1 MAKIKKIKHHPFTDN
16 NRFTSNQ
23 WIKVFAVFW
32 LCYLTFN
39 TKNPVSQLLT
49 VSKSTFSAHDT
60 LLVNALIL
68 MLGVVYCAV
77 IFGGSIW
84 GIGLQKVR
92 ELFTGFRVRH
102 IFSIIGTF
110 FLSYFFLLMGS
121 LLSTAV
127 PMTSTIDTSNTIEIA
142 QIESWKAF
150 WLLSVGKFFTTIA
163 MQLVAVLLFSLLLT
177 TGMKYFSK
185 HKKVIV
191 FGTYVISCAVIGALA
206 TTATNPGVFNNM
218 AVYGM
223 MQIPLFWSYRRSNTL
238 IVPILASFAVDRVAI
253 LLMILLSL

>member
-1 MAKIKKIKHHPFTDN
+1 MKRHPFTDDN
-16 NRFTSNQ
+16 QFTSNQ

-39 TKNPVSQLLT
+39 TKNPVSQMLT
-49 VSKSTFSAHDT
+49 VSKSTFSSNDT
-60 LLVNALIL
+60 FFVNALVL
-68 MLGVVYCAV
+68 MLGVIYCAV
-77 IFGGSIW
+77 VFSGSIW
-84 GIGLQKVR
+84 GIGLKKVR
-92 ELFTGFRVRH
+92 ELFVGFRVRH
-102 IFSIIGTF
+102 IFTIIGTF
-110 FLSYFFLLMGS
+110 FLSYFFLLIGS
-121 LLSTAV
+121 LLSTVV
-127 PMTSTIDTSNTIEIA
+127 PMTSTIETSNTIEIA

-177 TGMKYFSK
+177 TGMKYLAK
-185 HKKVIV
+185 HQRIV
-191 FGTYVISCAVIGALA
+191 VCGTYVISSAVIGALA
-206 TTATNPGVFNNM
+206 TTATNPGVFTNM

-238 IVPILASFAVDRVAI
+238 VVPILASFAVDRVAI